1 MADHAVNRLLAL
13 ARRFLQWFTASL
25 LIMLMSLT
33 FVDVIGRYFLGQPV
47 PGGHVLVQCLVCLLV
62 FTGLPL
68 VVLDDEHLRVR
79 LLDRRMTQGQRKWRD
94 FAVKVVIVGALAILA
109 GQMFWQTAY
118 FSANGEYFESIRI
131 PVGWMAGYAAVTTG
145 IAVLFAV
152 ASLFAGPQFDEDSA

>member
-1 MADHAVNRLLAL
+1 MNRFL
-13 ARRFLQWFTASL
+13 ARCRRILQRLTGGL
-25 LIMLMSLT
+25 LIVLMLLT

-79 LLDRRMTQGQRKWRD
+79 LLDRRMTKEQRKWRD
-94 FAVKVVIVGALAILA
+94 FAVKLVIVGALAVLA

-118 FSANGEYFESIRI
+118 FSGNGEYFESIRI
-131 PVGWMAGYAAVTTG
+131 PMSWMAGYAAVTTF

-152 ASLFAGPQFDEDSA
+152 GNLFAEPDFDEDRA

>member
-1 MADHAVNRLLAL
+1 MNRLLAL
-13 ARRFLQWFTASL
+13 SRRILQRLTGSL
-25 LIMLMSLT
+25 LIVLMLLT

-79 LLDRRMTQGQRKWRD
+79 LLDRGMTAQQRKWRD
-94 FAVKVVIVGALAILA
+94 FAVKLVIVAALAVLA

-131 PVGWMAGYAAVTTG
+131 PVSWMAGYAAVATG

-152 ASLFAGPQFDEDSA
+152 GSLFTDPASDGDRA